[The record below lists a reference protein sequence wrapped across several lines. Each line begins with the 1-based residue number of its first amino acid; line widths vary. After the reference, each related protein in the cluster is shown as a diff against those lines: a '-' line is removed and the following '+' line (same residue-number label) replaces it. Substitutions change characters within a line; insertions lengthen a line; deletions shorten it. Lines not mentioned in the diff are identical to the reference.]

1 MGPYKNQKTGLWGE
15 CGVWVD
21 CKCMEFVAA
30 GCCTRKWLSL
40 DQIIR
45 NLTSC
50 DLRISL
56 AMSRL
61 GVTGLKKT
69 RVVYLLGLFE
79 GRRENEQCALR

>member
-1 MGPYKNQKTGLWGE
+1 M
-15 CGVWVD
+15 D
-21 CKCMEFVAA
+21 CICMEFVAA

-50 DLRISL
+50 NLRIPL

-61 GVTGLKKT
+61 GVTRLKKT
-69 RVVYLLGLFE
+69 RVVYLLDLFE
-79 GRRENEQCALR
+79 GRSENEQCALRQRSAFR